1 MLYYCSFDELIVYV
15 SVQTPGLVK
24 NRQYPGPYL
33 TDFQGYFYMKLFV
46 QPVDLTSVSTIIYHL
61 PDGPSL
67 SLNIDGIEEYVD
79 LELEVGHYC
88 DTSDIDGTLHF
99 FPKGNA

>member
-1 MLYYCSFDELIVYV
+1 MLFLLFGFFFELY
-15 SVQTPGLVK
+15 PGL
-24 NRQYPGPYL
+24 L
-33 TDFQGYFYMKLFV
+33 MKLFAR
-46 QPVDLTSVSTIIYHL
+46 PVDLTTVSTIVYHL

-67 SLNIDGIEEYVD
+67 SLEIDGIEEYVD
-79 LELEVGHYC
+79 LEYEMGHYC

>member
-1 MLYYCSFDELIVYV
+1 MVVYV
-15 SVQTPGLVK
+15 SLQERATGSCDL
-24 NRQYPGPYL
+24 
-33 TDFQGYFYMKLFV
+33 DFQSSVSSTLQRQYMKLFIR
-46 QPVDLTSVSTIIYHL
+46 PLDLTSVNTIIYHL

-67 SLNIDGIEEYVD
+67 SLNIDGIEEFID
-79 LELEVGHYC
+79 LELEQGHYC